1 MGQLSYIHPGQYG
14 LTGNND
20 MFQQQQQQ
28 MHQQQQLPMHQQQQ
42 QLPIHQQQQQL
53 PIHQQQQQLPIHQ
66 QQQQLPIH
74 QQQQQQHQIPPHQQQ
89 QQQQPVQMHPQ
100 QQQPVQMLPQQQQP
114 AQMHPQQQ
122 QPVQMLPQ
130 QQQQQQQPVQMNLQQ
145 QQPVQMHPQQQY
157 YQGNMQGP
165 SIQSPESIQPIQQQP
180 LPPPP
185 YINPFPQPTHDHLI
199 GQAPSPPISP
209 SERYLVGNLSES
221 FSFEVAPQST
231 KVTYLG
237 LNGYSLYIIGM
248 GFSNKS
254 KFIYDEQKN
263 RLTIRSLDST
273 TVGYYSAVDSN
284 WQTFVNILTAIDVSS
299 LQIHNAHTSEDNN
312 GSSLVSCSVSI
323 IRSTFKLPEPPSS
336 LSSNNLPILPPLS
349 LPSSSGTSS
358 STMFAGTENLPR
370 LDLFI
375 STRTPSSTLLNNKIY
390 NDTLNEQNFTRTI
403 SIQRPL
409 RRADHNGTIQC
420 QVESNNN
427 INIFLIK
434 TVPINVQYGPN
445 LEAGALPTVN
455 LESEALK
462 IIAMECQIEGNPT
475 PSYVWYEMSNNNNNS
490 ISGNMMPYYGH
501 QNPYGHQYP
510 LLPPSNIPTAGLN
523 VFSTTKQIQRIYQN
537 PGQHSMQCQAQS
549 RGKTIKQE
557 FFITVIPSSTGSKSG
572 VGADGTR
579 GKSYKIPMIIGICIG
594 GILFLVVIAIII
606 AAIIFLKR
614 RKTKTNEIRL
624 PSEKLSNDKQGKNRW
639 GHNSNL
645 PIDYTKKYKH
655 EVLKGDSSSTSHL
668 VESTESSA
676 SQVPPVPNRSSSMT
690 STHSSYR
697 QAPPPVPV
705 PLAYQEANTF
715 PGSRPPP
722 PRRRSYTPDDDDG
735 DDIDTSV
742 NAMPL
747 TITRSRTTTPFGSH
761 KSLSESIQSLRS
773 NQQQALSLPTKKRSH
788 EPPPSS
794 IISKHDQQT
803 PSPKSFNTKKDYQHH
818 HYHNPIQLKDQQKI
832 INSDASSEED
842 ELQQQ
847 QQINNITED
856 SAKAGPGVP
865 KKPSST
871 HNQKEYHQQQQHG
884 RRLITPP
891 PPQKMVVHQPTTVHQ
906 DEMPPSYHQVSN
918 PSSSSTAYVYQEPTE
933 V

>member
-1 MGQLSYIHPGQYG
+1 MAVKAFLVYIIVLSRLIMGQLSYIHPGQYG

-89 QQQQPVQMHPQ
+89 QQQQQQPVQMHPQQQQPVQMNPQ

-130 QQQQQQQPVQMNLQQ
+130 QQQQQQPVQMNPQQ

-312 GSSLVSCSVSI
+312 GSSPVSCSVSI

-375 STRTPSSTLLNNKIY
+375 STRTPSTTLLNNKIY

-557 FFITVIPSSTGSKSG
+557 FFITVIPSSTGLKSG

-594 GILFLVVIAIII
+594 GILFLVIIAIII

-735 DDIDTSV
+735 DDIDT
-742 NAMPL
+742 N
-747 TITRSRTTTPFGSH
+747 
-761 KSLSESIQSLRS
+761 
-773 NQQQALSLPTKKRSH
+773 
-788 EPPPSS
+788 
-794 IISKHDQQT
+794 
-803 PSPKSFNTKKDYQHH
+803 YQHH

>member
-1 MGQLSYIHPGQYG
+1 MAVKAFLVYIIVLSRLIMGQLSYIHPGQYG

-89 QQQQPVQMHPQ
+89 QQQQQQPVQMHPQQQQPVQMNPQ

-130 QQQQQQQPVQMNLQQ
+130 QQQQQQPVQMNPQQ

-312 GSSLVSCSVSI
+312 GSSPVSCSVSI

-375 STRTPSSTLLNNKIY
+375 STRTPSTTLLNNKIY

-557 FFITVIPSSTGSKSG
+557 FFITVIPSSTGLKSG

-594 GILFLVVIAIII
+594 GILFLVIIAIII

-735 DDIDTSV
+735 DDIDT
-742 NAMPL
+742 N
-747 TITRSRTTTPFGSH
+747 
-761 KSLSESIQSLRS
+761 
-773 NQQQALSLPTKKRSH
+773 
-788 EPPPSS
+788 
-794 IISKHDQQT
+794 
-803 PSPKSFNTKKDYQHH
+803 YQHH

-856 SAKAGPGVP
+856 SAFLPKKFTFRVKAGPGVP